1 MNDFY
6 KQPKLLQWIEAFFLL
21 LTGFLPALFII
32 EQGYSQP
39 LFYLLFILYI
49 PVGQFAFTP
58 FFKLIGIYTYYSP
71 MLLGYMA
78 NDSQIDLHSG
88 GSFDYLFV
96 MRKYKTGI
104 EMRNRILMY
113 HLEGLLYLIQ
123 EIENNRIPKTVNITG
138 ISYFFKDRTL
148 NKMGFEIVKPSLFY
162 RINLFVNFIDLI
174 WMYSISQGRFS
185 IPKLWNTK
193 KASITGIKLLENKNQ
208 IEELY
213 RILKTK
219 TNA

>member
-123 EIENNRIPKTVNITG
+123 QIENNRIPKTVNITG
-138 ISYFFKDRTL
+138 TSYFFKDRTL
-148 NKMGFEIVKPSLFY
+148 NKMGFKIEKPSLFY

-193 KASITGIKLLENKNQ
+193 KASITVIKLLENKNQ

-219 TNA
+219 TSA